1 MSTSPPTQSPR
12 DVRPPTPPAPQS
24 ATVNFAQVF
33 AAESAEIDAQCALR
47 GIKSNLGLRPCDGE
61 AAIPDRFG
69 LAFSGGGIR
78 SACVALGVLQSLAQ
92 ARILRQV
99 HYISGISGGGYTL
112 AWLTAWI
119 HRADA
124 DPAKWTTERPRRAL
138 ASVEDQ
144 LADNSAS
151 GNTEPVAPPP
161 EYRRHVEPFPLH
173 YLRRYSSYLNPR
185 AGLFSGD
192 TLAIIS
198 IYLRNVL
205 LNHVMI
211 GCAAL
216 AILLAL
222 QLPPFVLHRN
232 ADVIR
237 AAIANGSL
245 NVPSLNG
252 YGVILPS
259 SWFVPVAILLL
270 IAFVVSLICTWNS
283 VRGLESSKS
292 SRTSSA
298 SPDSESPQ
306 APAPKDPNS
315 SNGITKPARRNDAF
329 WAVLLGVIACAC
341 VWLLIPRLYADYPV
355 NQNVSLGSIAIL
367 AIVGFFLTAIHNW
380 NDDSA
385 IQRIPGRRVAQCA
398 LAWLAVFIAA
408 LGLQSGLHRWILVV
422 SSGPQRGSFIVFG
435 LPAILVALSLQ
446 TYLWVGIMGKAFP
459 DSRREWLGRASGY
472 FLACAAVIAIL
483 FSIAYFGPLCMHLL
497 FTGFRG
503 GGWKKTLASFG
514 ITGGWLMTVLT
525 GILGGRSSKTS
536 SAQVNADTSTKALN
550 AVVLIAPPVF
560 IIGVL
565 LFASFVSH
573 ALVRHAVSTN
583 PHPTYCARDYLP
595 CANWRFTPAPR
606 RLVWYAPP
614 PVSLTP
620 PPPGNR
626 SVLQRGLY
634 DLPSPWRYCL
644 LIAVCLAIAV
654 ILALRLDVNEFS
666 LHLFYRNRLVR
677 AFLGAS
683 RPEMHRRD
691 GQDPRLPNPFTGFA
705 LGDDIALYDLT
716 SANGFQGPYPIWGTC
731 LNLTTGE
738 DLAWQQRKGASF
750 IYSPLYS
757 GWDYVNRFSMFS
769 EPESPADDPDDG
781 REARQMDTLS
791 KYGYRSNLP
800 SGDLPGYGGEG
811 GAPHVGTAMAASG
824 AAVSPNSGYHTSA
837 GVAALLTL
845 FDVRLG
851 WWTGNPRHPRCW
863 KEYAPGIWYLLKEL
877 LGEAT
882 DRAGYVYLSDGG
894 HFENLGIYEL
904 VRRHVRFIICS
915 DADADPKFAF
925 GDLGNAIDRC
935 RRDFGVEINIKAQT
949 RISPASLDGF
959 RDAHYAVGE
968 ICYPGQKQRG
978 VLLYIKSSL
987 TDDEPGDVLGMKA
1000 SDNAFPHNTTLN
1012 QFYDEK
1018 KFEAYRALGEH
1029 MMEFI
1034 LQSGATADP
1043 NTDRRAPMTPLN
1055 PHDDADTSAARVHK
1069 LFDKLHALAGRGKSP
1084 DHSPPS

>member
-1 MSTSPPTQSPR
+1 MPPRAAASSH
-12 DVRPPTPPAPQS
+12 DVGPAAASHPGES
-24 ATVNFAQVF
+24 AAVNFARVF
-33 AAESAEIDAQCALR
+33 VSETAEIDAQCNLR
-47 GIKSNLGLRPCDGE
+47 GVESDLRLKPGDG
-61 AAIPDRFG
+61 AAPIPDRMG

-124 DPAKWTTERPRRAL
+124 DPKKWDGGLRHAL
-138 ASVEDQ
+138 ASVENQ
-144 LADNSAS
+144 LANNSAS
-151 GNTEPVAPPP
+151 GKTEPVVPSPD
-161 EYRRHVEPFPLH
+161 YRRHVEPFPLH

-205 LNHVMI
+205 LNQVMI

-216 AILLAL
+216 AILLVL
-222 QLPPFVLHRN
+222 QLPAFLHRRPDITPYAHWYGALLPSACFWPCAGLLFLTFVL
-232 ADVIR
+232 
-237 AAIANGSL
+237 SL
-245 NVPSLNG
+245 
-252 YGVILPS
+252 YFI
-259 SWFVPVAILLL
+259 
-270 IAFVVSLICTWNS
+270 WNS
-283 VRGLESSKS
+283 VRGLQAPVPSQ
-292 SRTSSA
+292 TSSA
-298 SPDSESPQ
+298 SPGSESPQ
-306 APAPKDPNS
+306 ASARNVSDTP
-315 SNGITKPARRNDAF
+315 ITKPGRRNDAF
-329 WAVLLGVIACAC
+329 WALLLCFVACVC
-341 VWLLIPRLYADYPV
+341 VWLLIPRFYADHPERQIYTL
-355 NQNVSLGSIAIL
+355 S
-367 AIVGFFLTAIHNW
+367 AIVILIVVGFVMTAVHNW
-380 NDDSA
+380 NDESA
-385 IQRIPGRRVAQCA
+385 IERLAGRRVFQCG
-398 LAWLAVFIAA
+398 LAWAAVLIAA
-408 LGLQSGLHRWILVV
+408 LAVQAGFHSWVV
-422 SSGPQRGSFIVFG
+422 TVSTDPLRGSFLVFG
-435 LPAILVALSLQ
+435 LPAILVAVSLQ

-472 FLACAAVIAIL
+472 LLACAGAVAVL

-497 FTGFRG
+497 FTSFHG

-514 ITGGWLMTVLT
+514 ITGGWLFTVLT
-525 GILGGRSSKTS
+525 GILGGRSAKTS
-536 SAQVNADTSTKALN
+536 SVPVNASKSTKTLN

-565 LFASFVSH
+565 LCASFVSH
-573 ALVRHAVSTN
+573 ASVRHFVWS
-583 PHPTYCARDYLP
+583 HPPRTYCSGDYLP
-595 CANWRFTPAPR
+595 CGNWRSVPSTPH
-606 RLVWYAPP
+606 RLVWGA
-614 PVSLTP
+614 
-620 PPPGNR
+620 
-626 SVLQRGLY
+626 
-634 DLPSPWRYCL
+634 PSPRSLAEPHSGQRFILSSRLDRLSPSRRYCFL
-644 LIAVCLAIAV
+644 VVTFLAIAV
-654 ILALRLDVNEFS
+654 IMAMRLDVNEFS

-705 LGDDIALYDLT
+705 LGDDIALHELT
-716 SANGFQGPYPIWGTC
+716 FANGFQGPYPIWGTC

-757 GWDYVNRFSMFS
+757 GWDYVNRFSIFQ
-769 EPESPADDPDDG
+769 EPESPADDPDHG

-791 KYGYRSNLP
+791 KFGYRSNLP
-800 SGDLPGYGGEG
+800 TGDLTGYGGEG
-811 GAPHVGTAMAASG
+811 GAPHLGTAMAASG

-877 LGEAT
+877 LGQAT

-904 VRRHVRFIICS
+904 VRRQVRFIICS
-915 DADADPKFAF
+915 DADADPAFGF

-949 RISPASLDGF
+949 CIAPAALDGF

-968 ICYPGQKQRG
+968 ICYPGQTQRG

-987 TDDEPGDVLGMKA
+987 TNDEPGDVLGMKA
-1000 SDNAFPHNTTLN
+1000 SDKEFPHNTTLN

-1018 KFEAYRALGEH
+1018 KFEAYRALGQH
-1029 MMEFI
+1029 MMEFV

-1043 NTDRRAPMTPLN
+1043 KTDGRVPMTPLN
-1055 PHDDADTSAARVHK
+1055 PDDKADTSAARVHK
-1069 LFDKLHALAGRGKSP
+1069 LFNRLYAKL
-1084 DHSPPS
+1084 